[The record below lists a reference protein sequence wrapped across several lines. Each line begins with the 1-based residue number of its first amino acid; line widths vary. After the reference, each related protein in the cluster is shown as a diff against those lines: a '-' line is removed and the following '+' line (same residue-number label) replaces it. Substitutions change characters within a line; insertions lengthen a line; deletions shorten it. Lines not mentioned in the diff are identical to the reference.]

1 MIIAVLEKWL
11 LKLINEH
18 IGNNMLGESH
28 FIINICMLSVY
39 IGKYIMGK
47 ELTVP
52 LSVIKIWLNNA
63 KMKLYI
69 WR

>member
-1 MIIAVLEKWL
+1 MI
-11 LKLINEH
+11 NDEH
-18 IGNNMLGESH
+18 IGNNLLGESH
-28 FIINICMLSVY
+28 SIISICMLSIY

-52 LSVIKIWLNNA
+52 LSVIKIRLNNA
-63 KMKLYI
+63 KMNLHI